1 MEKALVKTDFHFPG
15 QKSVYHGK
23 VRDVYNINDELLV
36 MVATDRISAF
46 DVILPKGIPFK
57 GQMLNQIAAKFLDA
71 TTDICPNW
79 KVATP
84 DPMVTVGVLCQ
95 GFPVE
100 MIVRGYLCGSAWR
113 AYKSGVREICGVKLP
128 EGMKENQKFPEP
140 IITPTTKAEIGEHD
154 ADISKE
160 EILARGLATP
170 EEYALLEKYTMELF
184 KRGTQIAA
192 ERGLILVDTKYEFGK
207 HDGKIYLM
215 DEIHTPDSSR
225 YFYSEG
231 YEERFAKG
239 EPQKQLSKEF
249 VREWL
254 MDNGFQGKAGQQV
267 PEMTDAIVT
276 SISDRYIELYE
287 HIVGEKFVKA
297 EGEDLAARIEK
308 RAGIARF
315 VAGPGLWISA
325 RDIEEILKVKAAFSV
340 AVASL
345 LERAGLAAEELQTI
359 ALAGALGRHV
369 DADMLEHLG
378 FVPAGCG
385 RKVRAVGNTS
395 LEGACLL
402 AEKPE
407 LREELA
413 ALCAGATVLA
423 PAEEEDFYERYVRAM
438 RFAPWEQAWK

>member
-1 MEKALVKTDFHFPG
+1 M
-15 QKSVYHGK
+15 
-23 VRDVYNINDELLV
+23 YNINGEKLV

-46 DVILPKGIPFK
+46 DVVLPKGIPFK

-79 KVATP
+79 KMATP
-84 DPMVTVGVLCQ
+84 DPMVTVGVMCE

-160 EILARGLATP
+160 EILAKGLTTP
-170 EEYALLEKYTMELF
+170 EEYAILEKYTMALF
-184 KRGTQIAA
+184 KRGTEIAA

-207 HDGKIYLM
+207 HNGTIYLM

-254 MDNGFQGKAGQQV
+254 MDNGFQGKEGQQV
-267 PEMTDAIVT
+267 PEMTDEIVT
-276 SISDRYIELYE
+276 SISERYIELYE
-287 HIVGEKFVKA
+287 HITGEKFVKEDTSNIA
-297 EGEDLAARIEK
+297 ERIEK
-308 RAGIARF
+308 N
-315 VAGPGLWISA
+315 VT
-325 RDIEEILKVKAAFSV
+325 EYLKK
-340 AVASL
+340 
-345 LERAGLAAEELQTI
+345 
-359 ALAGALGRHV
+359 
-369 DADMLEHLG
+369 
-378 FVPAGCG
+378 
-385 RKVRAVGNTS
+385 
-395 LEGACLL
+395 
-402 AEKPE
+402 
-407 LREELA
+407 
-413 ALCAGATVLA
+413 
-423 PAEEEDFYERYVRAM
+423 
-438 RFAPWEQAWK
+438 